1 MNKNILICVNPKGY
15 KLTKDKEYEVDHKGN
30 GFVFIKNDN
39 EKISKYSNNLFKAK
53 EEPKLTLDQLI
64 NNIIVINDL
73 NQDNKYCTLKYK
85 NPPYEK
91 NTTLEFTESSVSC
104 GILEIN
110 NLNGLSIFCKN
121 VIDHEN
127 TDITVRELLASIIE
141 DNIVTNPENITYMF
155 STNTNFE
162 HFNDVE
168 LVLDNM
174 TDASLQKYNNNSGNT
189 IKTWLL

>member
-1 MNKNILICVNPKGY
+1 MNENILICVNPKGY

-30 GFVFIKNDN
+30 GFVFVKNDN

-64 NNIIVINDL
+64 SNITISNYEDE
-73 NQDNKYCTLKYK
+73 DGKYIILKYK
-85 NPPYEK
+85 NLNYEQ
-91 NTTLEFTESSVSC
+91 NTTLKTSNSHISC
-104 GILEIN
+104 GILEVNGIN
-110 NLNGLSIFCKN
+110 DLSEFCKN

-127 TDITVRELLASIIE
+127 TDITVRELLVSIIE

-174 TDASLQKYNNNSGNT
+174 TDICLEKYNENSDNT